1 MKTRHIRARV
11 KRKGKQIA
19 KKTRQFLKRL
29 RTKMKQ
35 LSKKH
40 KLLSRKLKKQC
51 KQSKRKQ
58 HKQHKRHRRHRRR
71 VQKGGEWL
79 TDSALNAYR
88 QGNTSYDDTI
98 NTLQGYAPTISQ
110 DPAMQPMNYNDTI
123 KQNLGVRNVLQ

>member
-1 MKTRHIRARV
+1 MKTRHIKARV

-19 KKTRQFLKRL
+19 KRTRQFLKRL

-40 KLLSRKLKKQC
+40 KLLSRKLKKQRN
-51 KQSKRKQ
+51 QSKRK
-58 HKQHKRHRRHRRR
+58 RHRRYRRR

-79 TDSALNAYR
+79 MDSALNTAR
-88 QGNTSYDDTI
+88 MGQTSYNDTI
-98 NTLQGYAPTISQ
+98 NTLQGYAPNISQ

>member
-19 KKTRQFLKRL
+19 KRTRQFLKRL

-40 KLLSRKLKKQC
+40 KLLSRKLKKHRN
-51 KQSKRKQ
+51 QSKRKR
-58 HKQHKRHRRHRRR
+58 HKQHRRHRRR

-79 TDSALNAYR
+79 MDSALNAYR
-88 QGNTSYDDTI
+88 QGNTSYNDTI
-98 NTLQGYAPTISQ
+98 NTLQGYAPNISQ

>member
-40 KLLSRKLKKQC
+40 KLLSRKLKKHRN
-51 KQSKRKQ
+51 QSKRKQ
-58 HKQHKRHRRHRRR
+58 HKRHKQHKRR

-79 TDSALNAYR
+79 MDSALNSYR
-88 QGNTSYDDTI
+88 AGNTSYADTK

-123 KQNLGVRNVLQ
+123 KQNLEVRNVLQ

>member
-19 KKTRQFLKRL
+19 KRTRLFLKRL

-40 KLLSRKLKKQC
+40 KLLSRKLKKHRN
-51 KQSKRKQ
+51 QSKR
-58 HKQHKRHRRHRRR
+58 KQHKRHRRHRRH

-79 TDSALNAYR
+79 MDSILNASR
-88 QGNTSYDDTI
+88 AGQTSYADTI
-98 NTLQGYAPTISQ
+98 NTLKGYAPTISQ